1 MSFESP
7 NPNVNVCSSITI
19 SAKKNFAEP
28 VSTPLSTAALLHSL
42 RRAPTRRPPLRL
54 SVQAT
59 YLASGDRRLTQ
70 TYFGGAGEEEGE
82 EKWVEERECGEML
95 RPSLRSVLKS
105 IALLFV
111 FGT

>member
-1 MSFESP
+1 MANGEITDINTAPQSP
-7 NPNVNVCSSITI
+7 P
-19 SAKKNFAEP
+19 
-28 VSTPLSTAALLHSL
+28 STDQATTSPALRPGDSLSL
-42 RRAPTRRPPLRL
+42 RQPVAQP
-54 SVQAT
+54 
-59 YLASGDRRLTQ
+59 LTQ